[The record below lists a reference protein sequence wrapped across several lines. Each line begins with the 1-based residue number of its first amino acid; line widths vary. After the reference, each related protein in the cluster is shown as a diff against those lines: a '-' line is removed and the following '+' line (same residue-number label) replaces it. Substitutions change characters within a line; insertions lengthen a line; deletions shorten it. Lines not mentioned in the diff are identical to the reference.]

1 MPSIPTVH
9 TSKTLFLLHFG
20 LFFYMKILTF
30 KSNLYYYGDHTEVVF
45 VHVTKKSQQRLN
57 LPLKQSLKYQQSAE
71 IFRDTCQW
79 F

>member
-1 MPSIPTVH
+1 
-9 TSKTLFLLHFG
+9 
-20 LFFYMKILTF
+20 MKILTF